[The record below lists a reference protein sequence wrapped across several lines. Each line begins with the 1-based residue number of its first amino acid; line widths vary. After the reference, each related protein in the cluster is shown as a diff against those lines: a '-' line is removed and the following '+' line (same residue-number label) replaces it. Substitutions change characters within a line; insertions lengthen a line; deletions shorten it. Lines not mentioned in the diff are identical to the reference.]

1 MDQDRESQTELETA
15 LSDAGG
21 RDRVELLNR
30 LSATVLDKDPEKA
43 ARLSRE
49 ALELSRALGSGP
61 GEAEACFGMGETG
74 RVSGDYRRA
83 LEYYGTALD
92 LFHNQ
97 GNSLQKGRCLRR
109 LGDIHYFVTN
119 LDLSLRY
126 YLNALD
132 VFENLSAGGDPV
144 SRLQAGH
151 LMSTI
156 GNVLKDSGDLDGALD
171 YYGRSHDV
179 YRGEGFAA
187 GLAGVL
193 YNIGDILQ
201 EKGRTEEAADIYR
214 RVLED
219 AGEREDFYLQSLALN
234 SLGSTCLSSGDF
246 TAAEAYFTR
255 SMNTSLEMGR
265 RRGVLN
271 SLIRQAELRRLQG
284 RLAEAL
290 EITGRAEAIS
300 VELGDL
306 GAQAR
311 ITREKASLLESRGE
325 YAEAYRAFCGFQR
338 IQEELL
344 SEKRVRQIDIL
355 RLRYETEAKER
366 EIDRLRR
373 ERTVQR
379 KMIAVA
385 ALGLALAGVTLTS
398 VWRSVRLRTRVN
410 RELSG
415 KNDELAKAY
424 SKVEEL
430 SLTDDLTGLANRRAM
445 MEKLSGEQ
453 ARSARSG
460 RPFGLV
466 LGDIDEFKSCNDRYG
481 HACGDALLGELAAR
495 LRKAL
500 REMDLAGRWGGEEF
514 LILLPDTDARG
525 AQRAAEKVK
534 AVIGDRP
541 FTWRDKKI
549 NLTMTF
555 GVCEGGL
562 IPVEEALH
570 RADKAMY
577 RGKGMGK
584 NIVVAWEDRA

>member
-1 MDQDRESQTELETA
+1 LDHHRESEAELEA
-15 LSDAGG
+15 GLSTAGG
-21 RDRVELLNR
+21 RERVELLNR
-30 LSATVLDKDPEKA
+30 LSALVLDSDPGKA
-43 ARLSRE
+43 SRLSRE
-49 ALELSRALGSGP
+49 AMELSRALGFGP
-61 GEAEACFGMGETG
+61 GEAEACFGIGETG
-74 RVSGDYRRA
+74 RVAGDYRRA
-83 LEYYGTALD
+83 LEYYASALD
-92 LFHNQ
+92 LFHVQ
-97 GNSLQKGRCLRR
+97 GNTLQKGRCLRR

-132 VFENLSAGGDPV
+132 VFENLSAEGDPV

-156 GNVLKDSGDLDGALD
+156 GNVLKESGDLDGALD

-201 EKGRTEEAADIYR
+201 EKGRTEESADIYR

-219 AGEREDFYLQSLALN
+219 AGDRKDAYLQSLALN
-234 SLGSTCLSSGDF
+234 SLGSVCLCSGDF
-246 TAAEAYFTR
+246 ASADAFFTR
-255 SMNTSLEMGR
+255 SLNTSLGMGR

-271 SLIRQAELRRLQG
+271 SLIKLAELRRLQG

-290 EITGRAEAIS
+290 EIIERAEAIS
-300 VELGDL
+300 VELGDM
-306 GAQAR
+306 GARAR
-311 ITREKASLLESRGE
+311 ITREKASLLESRGD

-373 ERTVQR
+373 ERKVQR
-379 KMIAVA
+379 RMIAAA
-385 ALGLALAGVTLTS
+385 ALGLLLAGVSLTS
-398 VWRSVRLRTRVN
+398 VRRSVKLRTRVN
-410 RELSG
+410 RELSE
-415 KNDELAKAY
+415 KNDELAEAY

-430 SLTDDLTGLANRRAM
+430 SLTDDLTCLANRRAM
-445 MEKLSGEQ
+445 MDRLAAEQ

-460 RPFGLV
+460 RVFGLV

-481 HACGDALLGELAAR
+481 HACGDAVLGELAAR
-495 LRKAL
+495 MRKAL
-500 REMDLAGRWGGEEF
+500 REMDLAARWGGEEF

-525 AQRAAEKVK
+525 ARRAAEKVQ

-541 FTWRDKKI
+541 FTWKDRKI
-549 NLTMTF
+549 TLTMTF

-562 IPVEEALH
+562 IPLEEALH

-577 RGKGMGK
+577 RGKSLGK
-584 NIVVAWEDRA
+584 NTVVAWES